1 MSQIR
6 NAMCL
11 CSSCSANSIGILFV
25 HSWKNVPK
33 SETNFWKQCI
43 ITEQWNT
50 VMTQNFA
57 HKIVHSSAMY
67 YKNLI
72 IIHECSKK
80 LLRWKI
86 AKVCL
91 TPSTSTKFVCVFF
104 LLLCFAVQSQPDRQQ
119 ITWFKSPFSDMSE
132 ITIIK
137 YFIFKA
143 CYVIYHMSQ
152 KKLQSD
158 FPHQ

>member
-50 VMTQNFA
+50 VMTPNFA

-67 YKNLI
+67 CQNLI
-72 IIHECSKK
+72 MIHECSKK
-80 LLRWKI
+80 LLKMKNSKKFFLI
-86 AKVCL
+86 
-91 TPSTSTKFVCVFF
+91 PSTNKNCHWVCTKCMITKTLHSFSGTSFVE
-104 LLLCFAVQSQPDRQQ
+104 LAVN
-119 ITWFKSPFSDMSE
+119 E
-132 ITIIK
+132 GN
-137 YFIFKA
+137 
-143 CYVIYHMSQ
+143 
-152 KKLQSD
+152 
-158 FPHQ
+158 